1 VFLCYLMRNVWSGI
15 RVGYMLVRVCLG
27 HSAIE
32 SELEYLQM
40 VFVTDDEFLNA
51 HHGLPLGD
59 HERGDQGAL

>member
-1 VFLCYLMRNVWSGI
+1 MRNVWSGI

-40 VFVTDDEFLNA
+40 VFITNYELLNT
-51 HHGLPLGD
+51 HHGLPPGD
-59 HERGDQGAL
+59 HE